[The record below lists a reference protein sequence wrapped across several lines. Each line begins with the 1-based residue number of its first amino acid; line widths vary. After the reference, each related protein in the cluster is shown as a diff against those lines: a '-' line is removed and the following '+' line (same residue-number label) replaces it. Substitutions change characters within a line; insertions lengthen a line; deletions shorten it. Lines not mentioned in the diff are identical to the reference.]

1 MVVYSLPKEK
11 RLLLQ
16 EYYNFVIIKLSMKT
30 SFTVLILLLASTSF
44 SQNYKMALG
53 FKGGY
58 PGYGTLNAK
67 KSISKSD
74 YLEASIGGFGRSSY
88 NTGFHVQLNYE
99 RMQALEEGFSFYY
112 GLGALLGMTSNSN
125 AAFLHLA
132 PKALLGLEYNF
143 EDIPLNISIDTGPY
157 LFVSPNIGF
166 IWGGGLALRYAI
178 R

>member
-1 MVVYSLPKEK
+1 
-11 RLLLQ
+11 
-16 EYYNFVIIKLSMKT
+16 MKT
-30 SFTVLILLLASTSF
+30 SFTVLILFLASTSF
-44 SQNYKMALG
+44 SQNYKMAIG

-58 PGYGTLNAK
+58 PGYGSLNAK
-67 KSISKSD
+67 KSISNSD
-74 YLEASIGGFGRSSY
+74 YLEASIGGFGRYPY
-88 NTGFHVQLNYE
+88 NVGFNVQIDYE

-112 GLGALLGMTSNSN
+112 GGGVLLGLTSS
-125 AAFLHLA
+125 FVHLA

-143 EDIPLNISIDTGPY
+143 EDLPLNISIDTGPY

>member
-1 MVVYSLPKEK
+1 
-11 RLLLQ
+11 
-16 EYYNFVIIKLSMKT
+16 MKT
-30 SFTVLILLLASTSF
+30 SFTVLILFLTTSFF

-58 PGYGTLNAK
+58 PGYGSLNAK

-74 YLEASIGGFGRSSY
+74 YLEASIGGFGRYPY
-88 NTGFHVQLNYE
+88 NIGFHVQLDYE
-99 RMQALEEGFSFYY
+99 RMQALEDGFSFYY
-112 GLGALLGMTSNSN
+112 GGGVLLGLTSS
-125 AAFLHLA
+125 FVHLA

-143 EDIPLNISIDTGPY
+143 EDLPLNISIDTGPY
-157 LFVSPNIGF
+157 LFVFPNIGF

>member
-1 MVVYSLPKEK
+1 
-11 RLLLQ
+11 
-16 EYYNFVIIKLSMKT
+16 MKT
-30 SFTVLILLLASTSF
+30 IFTVLILLLASTSF

-74 YLEASIGGFGRSSY
+74 YLEASIGGFGRNSY
-88 NTGFHVQLNYE
+88 STGFHVELDYE

-112 GLGALLGMTSNSN
+112 GVGVLLGMSLIQNS
-125 AAFLHLA
+125 AYLHLA

-157 LFVSPNIGF
+157 LFVSPKIGF

>member
-1 MVVYSLPKEK
+1 
-11 RLLLQ
+11 
-16 EYYNFVIIKLSMKT
+16 MKT

-44 SQNYKMALG
+44 SQNYKMAIG

-74 YLEASIGGFGRSSY
+74 YLEASIGGFGRNSY
-88 NTGFHVQLNYE
+88 STGFHVVFDYE

-112 GLGALLGMTSNSN
+112 GGGIFLGMSSIQNSTY
-125 AAFLHLA
+125 LHLA

-143 EDIPLNISIDTGPY
+143 EDLPLNISIDTGPY
-157 LFVSPNIGF
+157 LFVSPKIGF

>member
-1 MVVYSLPKEK
+1 
-11 RLLLQ
+11 
-16 EYYNFVIIKLSMKT
+16 MKT

-44 SQNYKMALG
+44 SQNYKMAIG

-58 PGYGTLNAK
+58 PGYGSLNAK
-67 KSISKSD
+67 KSISNSD
-74 YLEASIGGFGRSSY
+74 YLEASIGGFGRYPY
-88 NTGFHVQLNYE
+88 NVGFNVQIDYE

-112 GLGALLGMTSNSN
+112 GGGVLLGLTSS
-125 AAFLHLA
+125 FVHLA

-143 EDIPLNISIDTGPY
+143 EDLPLNISIDTGPY
-157 LFVSPNIGF
+157 LFVSPKIGF

>member
-1 MVVYSLPKEK
+1 
-11 RLLLQ
+11 
-16 EYYNFVIIKLSMKT
+16 MKT
-30 SFTVLILLLASTSF
+30 IFTVLILLLASSSF

-67 KSISKSD
+67 KSISNSD
-74 YLEASIGGFGRSSY
+74 YLEASIGGFGRYPY
-88 NTGFHVQLNYE
+88 NVGFNVQIDYE

-112 GLGALLGMTSNSN
+112 GGGVLLGLTSS
-125 AAFLHLA
+125 FVHLA

-143 EDIPLNISIDTGPY
+143 EDLPLNISIDTGPY

>member
-1 MVVYSLPKEK
+1 
-11 RLLLQ
+11 
-16 EYYNFVIIKLSMKT
+16 MKT
-30 SFTVLILLLASTSF
+30 SFTVLILFLTTSFF

-58 PGYGTLNAK
+58 PGYGSLNAK
-67 KSISKSD
+67 KSISNSD
-74 YLEASIGGFGRSSY
+74 YLEASIGGFGRYPY
-88 NTGFHVQLNYE
+88 NVGFNVQIDYE

-112 GLGALLGMTSNSN
+112 GGGVLLGLTSSI
-125 AAFLHLA
+125 FHLA

-143 EDIPLNISIDTGPY
+143 EDLPLNISIDTGPY
-157 LFVSPNIGF
+157 FFISPKIGF

>member
-1 MVVYSLPKEK
+1 
-11 RLLLQ
+11 
-16 EYYNFVIIKLSMKT
+16 MKT
-30 SFTVLILLLASTSF
+30 SFTVLILFLTTSFF

-58 PGYGTLNAK
+58 PGYGSLNAK

-74 YLEASIGGFGRSSY
+74 YLEASIGGFGRY
-88 NTGFHVQLNYE
+88 PYKIGFHVQLDYE

-112 GLGALLGMTSNSN
+112 GGGVLLGLTSS
-125 AAFLHLA
+125 FVHLA

-143 EDIPLNISIDTGPY
+143 EDLPLNISIDTGPY
-157 LFVSPNIGF
+157 LFVSPKIGF

>member
-1 MVVYSLPKEK
+1 
-11 RLLLQ
+11 
-16 EYYNFVIIKLSMKT
+16 MKT

-44 SQNYKMALG
+44 SQNYKMAIG

-58 PGYGTLNAK
+58 PGYGSLNAK
-67 KSISKSD
+67 KSISNSD
-74 YLEASIGGFGRSSY
+74 YLEASIGGFGRYPY
-88 NTGFHVQLNYE
+88 NVGFNVQIDYE

-112 GLGALLGMTSNSN
+112 GGGVLLGSTSSIV
-125 AAFLHLA
+125 HLA
-132 PKALLGLEYNF
+132 PKALIGLEYNF

-157 LFVSPNIGF
+157 LFVSPEIEF

>member
-1 MVVYSLPKEK
+1 
-11 RLLLQ
+11 
-16 EYYNFVIIKLSMKT
+16 MKT

-44 SQNYKMALG
+44 SQNYKMAIG

-58 PGYGTLNAK
+58 PGFGSLNAK

-74 YLEASIGGFGRSSY
+74 YLEASIGGFGRNSY
-88 NTGFHVQLNYE
+88 STGFHLQLDYE
-99 RMQALEEGFSFYY
+99 RMQNLEEGFSFYY
-112 GLGALLGMTSNSN
+112 GGGVLLGLTSTT
-125 AAFLHLA
+125 LHLA

-143 EDIPLNISIDTGPY
+143 EDLPLNISIDTGPY

>member
-1 MVVYSLPKEK
+1 
-11 RLLLQ
+11 
-16 EYYNFVIIKLSMKT
+16 MKT
-30 SFTVLILLLASTSF
+30 IFTIFIVLLVNLTF

-58 PGYGTLNAK
+58 PGYGSLNAK
-67 KSISKSD
+67 KSISNSD
-74 YLEASIGGFGRSSY
+74 YLEASIGGFGRYSY
-88 NTGFHVQLNYE
+88 NVGFHVELDYE

>member
-1 MVVYSLPKEK
+1 
-11 RLLLQ
+11 
-16 EYYNFVIIKLSMKT
+16 MKS

-58 PGYGTLNAK
+58 PGYGTFNAK

-74 YLEASIGGFGRSSY
+74 YLEASIGGFGISSY
-88 NTGFHVQLNYE
+88 RIGFHVQIDYE

-112 GLGALLGMTSNSN
+112 GGGVLLGSTSSIV
-125 AAFLHLA
+125 HLA
-132 PKALLGLEYNF
+132 PKALIGLEYNF

-157 LFVSPNIGF
+157 LFVSHEIGF

>member
-1 MVVYSLPKEK
+1 
-11 RLLLQ
+11 
-16 EYYNFVIIKLSMKT
+16 MKT
-30 SFTVLILLLASTSF
+30 SFTVLILFLTTSFF

-58 PGYGTLNAK
+58 PGYGSLNAK

-74 YLEASIGGFGRSSY
+74 YLEASIGGFGRYPY
-88 NTGFHVQLNYE
+88 NVGFNVQIDYE

-112 GLGALLGMTSNSN
+112 GGGVLLGLTSS
-125 AAFLHLA
+125 FVHLA

-143 EDIPLNISIDTGPY
+143 EDLPLNISIDTGPY
-157 LFVSPNIGF
+157 LFVSPKIGF

>member
-1 MVVYSLPKEK
+1 
-11 RLLLQ
+11 
-16 EYYNFVIIKLSMKT
+16 MKT
-30 SFTVLILLLASTSF
+30 SFTVLILFLTTSFF

-58 PGYGTLNAK
+58 PGYGSLNAK
-67 KSISKSD
+67 KSISNSD
-74 YLEASIGGFGRSSY
+74 YLEASIGGFGRYPY
-88 NTGFHVQLNYE
+88 NIGFHVQLDYE

-112 GLGALLGMTSNSN
+112 GGGVLLGLTSS
-125 AAFLHLA
+125 FVHLA

-143 EDIPLNISIDTGPY
+143 EDLPLNISIDTGPY
-157 LFVSPNIGF
+157 LFVSPKIGF

>member
-1 MVVYSLPKEK
+1 
-11 RLLLQ
+11 
-16 EYYNFVIIKLSMKT
+16 MKT
-30 SFTVLILLLASTSF
+30 SFTVLILFLTTSFF

-58 PGYGTLNAK
+58 PGYGSLNAK

-74 YLEASIGGFGRSSY
+74 YLEASIGGFGRYPY
-88 NTGFHVQLNYE
+88 NIGFNVQLDYE
-99 RMQALEEGFSFYY
+99 RMQALEDGFSFYY
-112 GLGALLGMTSNSN
+112 GGGVLLGLTSS
-125 AAFLHLA
+125 FVHLA

-143 EDIPLNISIDTGPY
+143 EDLPLNISIDTGPY
-157 LFVSPNIGF
+157 LFVSPKIGF

>member
-1 MVVYSLPKEK
+1 
-11 RLLLQ
+11 
-16 EYYNFVIIKLSMKT
+16 MKT
-30 SFTVLILLLASTSF
+30 IFTVLILLLASTSF
-44 SQNYKMALG
+44 SQNYKMAIG

-58 PGYGTLNAK
+58 PGYGSLNAK
-67 KSISKSD
+67 KSISNSD
-74 YLEASIGGFGRSSY
+74 YLEASIGGFGRYPY
-88 NTGFHVQLNYE
+88 NVGFNVQIDYE

-112 GLGALLGMTSNSN
+112 GGGVLLGLTSS
-125 AAFLHLA
+125 FVHLA

-143 EDIPLNISIDTGPY
+143 EDLPLNISIDTGPY

>member
-1 MVVYSLPKEK
+1 
-11 RLLLQ
+11 
-16 EYYNFVIIKLSMKT
+16 MKT
-30 SFTVLILLLASTSF
+30 SFTVLILFLTTSFF

-58 PGYGTLNAK
+58 PGYGSLNAK

-74 YLEASIGGFGRSSY
+74 YLEASIGGFGRYPY
-88 NTGFHVQLNYE
+88 NIGFHVQLDYE
-99 RMQALEEGFSFYY
+99 RMQALEDGFSFYY
-112 GLGALLGMTSNSN
+112 GGGVLLGLTSS
-125 AAFLHLA
+125 FVHLA

-143 EDIPLNISIDTGPY
+143 EDLPLNISIDTGPY
-157 LFVSPNIGF
+157 LFVSPKIGF

>member
-1 MVVYSLPKEK
+1 
-11 RLLLQ
+11 
-16 EYYNFVIIKLSMKT
+16 MKT
-30 SFTVLILLLASTSF
+30 SFTVLILFLTTSFF

-58 PGYGTLNAK
+58 PGYGSLNAK

-74 YLEASIGGFGRSSY
+74 YLEASIGGFGRY
-88 NTGFHVQLNYE
+88 PYKIGFHVQLDYE

-112 GLGALLGMTSNSN
+112 GGGVLLGLTSS
-125 AAFLHLA
+125 FVHFA

-143 EDIPLNISIDTGPY
+143 EDLPLNISIDTGPY
-157 LFVSPNIGF
+157 LFVSPKIGF

>member
-1 MVVYSLPKEK
+1 
-11 RLLLQ
+11 
-16 EYYNFVIIKLSMKT
+16 MKT
-30 SFTVLILLLASTSF
+30 SFTVLILFLTTSFF

-58 PGYGTLNAK
+58 PGYGSLNAK
-67 KSISKSD
+67 KSISNSD
-74 YLEASIGGFGRSSY
+74 YLEASIGGFGRYPY
-88 NTGFHVQLNYE
+88 NVGFNVQIDYE

-112 GLGALLGMTSNSN
+112 GGGVLLGLTSSI
-125 AAFLHLA
+125 FHLA

-143 EDIPLNISIDTGPY
+143 EDLPLNISIDTGPY
-157 LFVSPNIGF
+157 FFIAPNIGF

>member
-1 MVVYSLPKEK
+1 
-11 RLLLQ
+11 
-16 EYYNFVIIKLSMKT
+16 MKT

-58 PGYGTLNAK
+58 PGYGSLNAK

-74 YLEASIGGFGRSSY
+74 YLEASIGGFGRNSY
-88 NTGFHVQLNYE
+88 STGFHVELDYE

-112 GLGALLGMTSNSN
+112 GGGVLLGLTSSI
-125 AAFLHLA
+125 FHLA

-143 EDIPLNISIDTGPY
+143 DRAVVANSLYAHRVIQLAIQKGLDDVIEELFFRAYFTILLILLGWFY
-157 LFVSPNIGF
+157 VLFVYIKSS
-166 IWGGGLALRYAI
+166 
-178 R
+178 

>member
-1 MVVYSLPKEK
+1 
-11 RLLLQ
+11 
-16 EYYNFVIIKLSMKT
+16 MKT
-30 SFTVLILLLASTSF
+30 SFTVLILFLTTSFF

-58 PGYGTLNAK
+58 PGYGSLNAK

-74 YLEASIGGFGRSSY
+74 YLEASIGGFGRYPY
-88 NTGFHVQLNYE
+88 NVGFNVQIDYE

-112 GLGALLGMTSNSN
+112 GGGVLLGLTSS
-125 AAFLHLA
+125 FVHLA

-157 LFVSPNIGF
+157 LFVSPKIGF

>member
-1 MVVYSLPKEK
+1 
-11 RLLLQ
+11 
-16 EYYNFVIIKLSMKT
+16 MKT
-30 SFTVLILLLASTSF
+30 SFTVLILFLTTSFF

-53 FKGGY
+53 FKGGF
-58 PGYGTLNAK
+58 PGYGSLNAK

-74 YLEASIGGFGRSSY
+74 YLEASIGGFGRYPY
-88 NTGFHVQLNYE
+88 NVGFNVQIDYE

-112 GLGALLGMTSNSN
+112 GGGVLLGLTSS
-125 AAFLHLA
+125 FVHLA

-143 EDIPLNISIDTGPY
+143 EDLPLNISIDTGPY
-157 LFVSPNIGF
+157 LFVSPKIGF

>member
-1 MVVYSLPKEK
+1 
-11 RLLLQ
+11 
-16 EYYNFVIIKLSMKT
+16 MKT

-44 SQNYKMALG
+44 SQNYKMAIG

-58 PGYGTLNAK
+58 PGYGSLNAK
-67 KSISKSD
+67 KSISNSD
-74 YLEASIGGFGRSSY
+74 YLEASIGGFGRYPY
-88 NTGFHVQLNYE
+88 NVGFNVQIDYE

-112 GLGALLGMTSNSN
+112 GGGVLLGLTSS
-125 AAFLHLA
+125 FVHLA

-143 EDIPLNISIDTGPY
+143 EDLPLNISIDTGPY

>member
-1 MVVYSLPKEK
+1 
-11 RLLLQ
+11 
-16 EYYNFVIIKLSMKT
+16 MKT

-58 PGYGTLNAK
+58 PGYGSLNAK

-74 YLEASIGGFGRSSY
+74 YLEASIGGFGRYPY
-88 NTGFHVQLNYE
+88 NVGFNVQIDYE

-112 GLGALLGMTSNSN
+112 GGGVLLGSTSSIV
-125 AAFLHLA
+125 HLA
-132 PKALLGLEYNF
+132 PKALIGLEYNF

>member
-1 MVVYSLPKEK
+1 
-11 RLLLQ
+11 
-16 EYYNFVIIKLSMKT
+16 MKT
-30 SFTVLILLLASTSF
+30 IFTVLILLLASTSF
-44 SQNYKMALG
+44 SQNYKMAIG

-58 PGYGTLNAK
+58 PGYGSLNAK
-67 KSISKSD
+67 KSISNSD
-74 YLEASIGGFGRSSY
+74 YLEASIGGFGRNSY
-88 NTGFHVQLNYE
+88 STGFHVELDYE

-157 LFVSPNIGF
+157 LFVSPYTRF

>member
-1 MVVYSLPKEK
+1 
-11 RLLLQ
+11 
-16 EYYNFVIIKLSMKT
+16 MKT

-44 SQNYKMALG
+44 SQNYKMAIG

-58 PGYGTLNAK
+58 PGYGSLNAK
-67 KSISKSD
+67 KSISNSD
-74 YLEASIGGFGRSSY
+74 YLEASIGGFGRYPY
-88 NTGFHVQLNYE
+88 NVGFNVQIDYE

-112 GLGALLGMTSNSN
+112 GGGVLLGLTSSI
-125 AAFLHLA
+125 FHLA

-143 EDIPLNISIDTGPY
+143 EDLPLNISIDTGPS
-157 LFVSPNIGF
+157 FFISPNIGF

>member
-1 MVVYSLPKEK
+1 
-11 RLLLQ
+11 
-16 EYYNFVIIKLSMKT
+16 MKT
-30 SFTVLILLLASTSF
+30 SFTVLILFLTTSFF

-58 PGYGTLNAK
+58 PGYGSLNAK

-74 YLEASIGGFGRSSY
+74 YLEASIGGFGRYPY
-88 NTGFHVQLNYE
+88 NIGFHVQLDYE
-99 RMQALEEGFSFYY
+99 RMQALEDGFSFYY
-112 GLGALLGMTSNSN
+112 GGGVLLGLTSS
-125 AAFLHLA
+125 FVHLS

-143 EDIPLNISIDTGPY
+143 EDLPLNISIDTGPY
-157 LFVSPNIGF
+157 LFVSPKIGF

>member
-1 MVVYSLPKEK
+1 
-11 RLLLQ
+11 
-16 EYYNFVIIKLSMKT
+16 MKT
-30 SFTVLILLLASTSF
+30 SFTVLILFLTTSLF

-58 PGYGTLNAK
+58 PGYGSLNAK

-74 YLEASIGGFGRSSY
+74 YLEASIGGFGRYPY
-88 NTGFHVQLNYE
+88 NVGFNVQIDYE

-112 GLGALLGMTSNSN
+112 GGGVLLGLTSS
-125 AAFLHLA
+125 FVHLA

-143 EDIPLNISIDTGPY
+143 EDLPLNISIDTGPY

>member
-1 MVVYSLPKEK
+1 
-11 RLLLQ
+11 
-16 EYYNFVIIKLSMKT
+16 MKT
-30 SFTVLILLLASTSF
+30 SFTVLILFLTTSFF

-53 FKGGY
+53 FKGGF
-58 PGYGTLNAK
+58 PGYGSLNAK
-67 KSISKSD
+67 KSISNSD
-74 YLEASIGGFGRSSY
+74 YLEASIGGFGRYPY
-88 NTGFHVQLNYE
+88 NVGFNVQIDYE

-112 GLGALLGMTSNSN
+112 GGGVLLGLTSS
-125 AAFLHLA
+125 FVHLA

-143 EDIPLNISIDTGPY
+143 EDLPLNISIDTGPY

>member
-1 MVVYSLPKEK
+1 
-11 RLLLQ
+11 
-16 EYYNFVIIKLSMKT
+16 
-30 SFTVLILLLASTSF
+30 
-44 SQNYKMALG
+44 MALG

-58 PGYGTLNAK
+58 PGYGSLNAK

-74 YLEASIGGFGRSSY
+74 YLEASIGGFGRYPY
-88 NTGFHVQLNYE
+88 NIGFHVQLDYE
-99 RMQALEEGFSFYY
+99 RMQALEDGFSFYY
-112 GLGALLGMTSNSN
+112 GGGVLLGLTSS
-125 AAFLHLA
+125 FVHLA

-143 EDIPLNISIDTGPY
+143 EDLPLNISIDTGPY

>member
-1 MVVYSLPKEK
+1 
-11 RLLLQ
+11 
-16 EYYNFVIIKLSMKT
+16 MKT

-53 FKGGY
+53 FKGGF
-58 PGYGTLNAK
+58 PGYGSLNAK
-67 KSISKSD
+67 KSISNSD
-74 YLEASIGGFGRSSY
+74 YLDASIGGFGRYPY
-88 NTGFHVQLNYE
+88 NVGFNVQIDYE

-112 GLGALLGMTSNSN
+112 GGGVLLGLTSS
-125 AAFLHLA
+125 FVHLA

-143 EDIPLNISIDTGPY
+143 EDLPLNISIDTGPY
-157 LFVSPNIGF
+157 LFVSPKIGS